1 MEEITTRFE
10 IIRLAVNLGD
20 FRTIDLQCE
29 KLRSLSLDD
38 KLNEIIDLLESRNYR
53 QALYEMKHYARSLD
67 DEFFASKS
75 GNGPAP
81 SAASPLGGKESAPPD
96 LGLFA
101 MEEEPE
107 EEEEEKVLDLDDI
120 LKLSRKREVAST
132 TDYQASPEFESAFRS
147 GEEAAGRALSADLE
161 SEEKGEGPEEPDRTD
176 DAAHAESETPERSL
190 TEVSESGALEKK
202 SEFTPVEASSVS
214 FDEAE
219 WRGEEASFAEE
230 SVSDGNG
237 TRSSE
242 RYAMPKEQASPG
254 VGEKGNVPR
263 HPPISYISQKF
274 RNMIHQFPP
283 VEQEEG
289 RVPEEVERMQKQ
301 ISSEG
306 YTEEEIEAFLKIY
319 QRYKEEGKRF
329 EAAMVLLLA
338 AATESKFAQFL
349 LARELF
355 RGEILQQDH
364 AEAFTQ
370 INTLADQNFA
380 EAICDL
386 GQFYE
391 HGIGIGKDR
400 QMALLLYE
408 EAADMGV
415 ARAQKHYDRL
425 KNSRGLLGVF
435 KKVALPKVTIPLP
448 RKK

>member
-29 KLRSLSLDD
+29 KLRSLSLDE

-53 QALYEMKHYARSLD
+53 QALYEMKHYARNLED
-67 DEFFASKS
+67 DFFSARQTAAPVSKPPRKA
-75 GNGPAP
+75 PAR
-81 SAASPLGGKESAPPD
+81 D

-101 MEEEPE
+101 AEEPE
-107 EEEEEKVLDLDDI
+107 EKSEEQVLDVEDI
-120 LKLSRKREVAST
+120 LRMSRKREVPPTAE
-132 TDYQASPEFESAFRS
+132 YRPAPEFAAEPESEAKSSAAEEPEGERTDESSEASGLTPADHPVEEPETPEVTPDDVPVADGMQESTVEFREEEWLPEEEDDEEREEPEIMGAELRENQTISLSES
-147 GEEAAGRALSADLE
+147 GEE
-161 SEEKGEGPEEPDRTD
+161 EGT
-176 DAAHAESETPERSL
+176 T
-190 TEVSESGALEKK
+190 
-202 SEFTPVEASSVS
+202 
-214 FDEAE
+214 
-219 WRGEEASFAEE
+219 
-230 SVSDGNG
+230 
-237 TRSSE
+237 
-242 RYAMPKEQASPG
+242 
-254 VGEKGNVPR
+254 R

-283 VEQEEG
+283 VDQEGEI
-289 RVPEEVERMQKQ
+289 PEEVERMQKK

-306 YTEEEIEAFLKIY
+306 YTEEEIEAFLRHY
-319 QRYKEEGKRF
+319 QEYKEEGKRT
-329 EAAMVLLLA
+329 EAAMILLLA

-355 RGEILQQDH
+355 RGEIIEEDH

-408 EAADMGV
+408 EAAEMGI
-415 ARAQKHYDRL
+415 ARAQKHFERL
-425 KNSRGLLGVF
+425 KNSRGLKGLF
-435 KKVALPKVTIPLP
+435 KKVSLPKVTIPLP
-448 RKK
+448 KKS